1 MVQLRSGPDDDF
13 RLDRPRGA
21 RMTEKWQKRWTT
33 GSWGDRPYMIKAR
46 QGSYSNGRAFAES
59 VVLNAAGVDRMRIH
73 QTYTNLFVGCAAAI
87 TAPQLAVLKVHP
99 DVEYVRTAAR
109 DVM

>member
-1 MVQLRSGPDDDF
+1 
-13 RLDRPRGA
+13 
-21 RMTEKWQKRWTT
+21 MTEKWQKRWST

-46 QGSYSNGRAFAES
+46 HGSYPSGPAFAES
-59 VVLNAAGVDRMRIH
+59 VVLNAAGVERSRIH
-73 QTYTNLFVGCAAAI
+73 QTYSNLFVGCAAAVT
-87 TAPQLAVLKVHP
+87 TAQLAVLRVHP